1 SGGMSPDHPRFTKT
15 AIERLRN
22 FYNPNITVTK
32 GDFKRSL
39 ADHPHTF
46 TYLDPPYLVGS
57 SLYGRKGDAH
67 KGFDH
72 EGLAGILKQREH
84 WILSYNDCEQ
94 IREMYKGFH
103 MLTPNWK
110 YGMSN
115 DKSSKEILIFS
126 RDLKMD

>member
-1 SGGMSPDHPRFTKT
+1 M
-15 AIERLRN
+15 
-22 FYNPNITVTK
+22 
-32 GDFKRSL
+32 
-39 ADHPHTF
+39 
-46 TYLDPPYLVGS
+46 
-57 SLYGRKGDAH
+57 
-67 KGFDH
+67 
-72 EGLAGILKQREH
+72 LKQREH

-126 RDLKMD
+126 RDLKMEG